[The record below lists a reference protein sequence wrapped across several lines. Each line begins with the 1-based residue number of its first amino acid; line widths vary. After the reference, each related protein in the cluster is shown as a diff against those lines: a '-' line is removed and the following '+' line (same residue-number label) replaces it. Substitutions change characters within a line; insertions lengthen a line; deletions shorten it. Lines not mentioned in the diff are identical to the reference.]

1 MREASRTLSS
11 DRVLPQG
18 LLYLPAR
25 ASGCRD
31 DMVLSTPER
40 SCAFD
45 VAFTS
50 PQSVLEPVASRRP
63 KYSSTAYC
71 FAAAAKDKPSGGRQ
85 IRWDPNAPG
94 CFGVSQDDGSFRYCT
109 PDGGCVFFSLFVSA
123 GGTTDE
129 PGLRP
134 TPMRTT
140 WSHWTFVPGQ
150 AGTILFAHHNSD
162 QLLQTCVPGAA
173 LLGAGGKGVHESR
186 VSLCQEDTTF
196 TSALTA
202 LTVSV
207 DGARAGV
214 GQEDGSLVFWPP
226 TPTST
231 RATQPPLVFASA
243 HRGPITALAVLCE
256 SLPEHLLQVS
266 SK

>member
-1 MREASRTLSS
+1 MA
-11 DRVLPQG
+11 
-18 LLYLPAR
+18 
-25 ASGCRD
+25 
-31 DMVLSTPER
+31 LSTPER

-71 FAAAAKDKPSGGRQ
+71 FAAADKDKPSGGRQ

-109 PDGGCVFFSLFVSA
+109 PDGGSVCFNLFVSA
-123 GGTTDE
+123 GGPTDE

-134 TPMRTT
+134 TPMRTK
-140 WSHWTFVPGQ
+140 WSQWTFVPGQ

-162 QLLQTCVPGAA
+162 QLLQTCVPAAA
-173 LLGAGGKGVHESR
+173 LLGAGAKGVHESR
-186 VSLCQEDTTF
+186 VSLCQEGTF

-231 RATQPPLVFASA
+231 SATQPSLVFASA
-243 HRGPITALAVLCE
+243 HLGPITALALLCE
-256 SLPEHLLQVS
+256 SLPEHQLQVS
-266 SK
+266 VALALALTRTRTRARTRTRTRTRTLTLTRTLT